1 MKAPRRWAALVAASA
16 VLLAGCASSAGAD
29 QPARMAGPA
38 GAAMTPG
45 MVMPDGSTMG
55 AMAPSASSQQSGPSA
70 AALMIC
76 SDETRADIAQV
87 LALPDRPTA
96 TATWRAHTYTCS
108 YRLPAGPFVLSVTES
123 ADGAAAARYL
133 ADARRRLGTTTD
145 LAGLTEG
152 AFGTAA
158 GNVLLRKDNDVLHVD
173 ATALPAVFG
182 TQGQKRADFA
192 YEIASDILGCWTGD

>member
-1 MKAPRRWAALVAASA
+1 MKAPRGWAALVAASA

-29 QPARMAGPA
+29 QPARMTRPSGT
-38 GAAMTPG
+38 AMTPG

-55 AMAPSASSQQSGPSA
+55 AMTTTSRSQQSGPSA
-70 AALMIC
+70 AALMVC
-76 SDETRADIAQV
+76 SDETRAAIAQV

-96 TATWRAHTYTCS
+96 TATWREHTYTCS
-108 YRLPAGPFVLSVTES
+108 YRLPAGSFVLSVTES
-123 ADGAAAARYL
+123 ADGAAAGRYL
-133 ADARRRLGTTTD
+133 ADVRRRLGTTSD

-158 GNVLLRKDNDVLHVD
+158 GNVLLRKDNDVLQVD

-182 TQGQKRADFA
+182 TQGQKRTDFA
-192 YEIASDILGCWTGD
+192 YEIASDVLGCWTGD

>member
-1 MKAPRRWAALVAASA
+1 MKAPRGWAALVAASA

-29 QPARMAGPA
+29 QPARMTRPSGT
-38 GAAMTPG
+38 AMTPA

-55 AMAPSASSQQSGPSA
+55 AITTTSRSQQSGPSA
-70 AALMIC
+70 AALMVC
-76 SDETRADIAQV
+76 SDETRAAIAQV

-96 TATWRAHTYTCS
+96 TATWREHTYTCS
-108 YRLPAGPFVLSVTES
+108 YRLPAGSFVLSVTES
-123 ADGAAAARYL
+123 ADGAAAGRYL
-133 ADARRRLGTTTD
+133 ADVRRRLGTTSD

-158 GNVLLRKDNDVLHVD
+158 GNVLLRKDNDVLQVD

-182 TQGQKRADFA
+182 TQGQKRTDFA
-192 YEIASDILGCWTGD
+192 YEIASDVLGCWTGD